1 MLRFLSIQNLAVIE
15 EVRIEFDAGLSVL
28 TGETGA
34 GKSILVEAVGLLLGG
49 RASPELVRTGE
60 ESAVVQAT
68 FDAEDG
74 SELLI
79 RREVTSQGRSRAFVN
94 GSLVTA
100 AALRDIGAR
109 LVDLHGQ
116 HEHQALL
123 DPQTHLD
130 LLDRFAGLDH
140 QRRQVADAF
149 AAFQAARA
157 SRDQARD
164 LASQRASRLELIEFQ
179 LAELDRVQPREGEDD
194 ELSALRT
201 LLSSAE
207 RVRRLADES
216 YAILY
221 DRDEAA
227 LSALGQVWRRVGE
240 LATLDARFAPYLDAR
255 DSVKSQLEDLAAF
268 LRGYA
273 ASIDAS
279 PARLQEVEDRLAL
292 IERLKRKYGP
302 TLADVLDRHR
312 ALRAEQAG
320 LESVTE
326 RLADAE
332 ADCSLRAEDYLA
344 AARKLSEQRRLT
356 AARFSAALE
365 TQLLDLAME
374 HTRFDVR
381 FMDGWPPPAERWT
394 DRGIDVA
401 EFYVSPNPGEELRP
415 LARIVSGGE
424 MSRIMLGIKSLASI
438 DAAGKTLVFD
448 EVDTGI
454 GGRVADAV
462 GSKLQALGK
471 TFQVLCI
478 THLPQIAA
486 CGGSHYRIRKSVEAG
501 RTLTDVQLLDR
512 ASREAELA
520 RMLGGAHVTETAKA
534 SAREMLSRRQGESE
548 HMAKGESERAK
559 AKARR

>member
-15 EVRIEFDAGLSVL
+15 EVQVEFDAGLSVL

-100 AALRDIGAR
+100 GALRDIGAR

-123 DPQTHLD
+123 DPHTHLD
-130 LLDRFAGLDH
+130 LLDRFAGLERE
-140 QRRQVADAF
+140 RREVADAF
-149 AAFQAARA
+149 DAYQSARAARDEVRKL
-157 SRDQARD
+157 SRE
-164 LASQRASRLELIEFQ
+164 RASRLELIEFQ
-179 LAELDRVQPREGEDD
+179 LAELDRAQPREGEDE

-207 RVRRLADES
+207 RVRHLADES

-221 DRDEAA
+221 DRDDAVLA
-227 LSALGQVWRRVGE
+227 GLGQVWRRVGE
-240 LATLDARFAPYLDAR
+240 LATLDARFAPYLEAR
-255 DSVKSQLEDLAAF
+255 DGVKSQLEDLAAF

-279 PARLQEVEDRLAL
+279 PAKLQEVEDRLAL
-292 IERLKRKYGP
+292 IERLKRKHGP
-302 TLADVLDRHR
+302 TLADVIDRHR
-312 ALRAEQAG
+312 ALRAEQAS

-326 RLADAE
+326 RLAQAE
-332 ADCSLRAEDYLA
+332 EECSHQTERYLA
-344 AARKLSEQRRLT
+344 AARKLSQQRRLT
-356 AARFSAALE
+356 AARFSKALE
-365 TQLLDLAME
+365 TQMRDLAME

-381 FMDGWPPPAERWT
+381 FLDGWPPPVERWT

-462 GSKLQALGK
+462 GSKLQALSK

-486 CGGSHYRIRKSVEAG
+486 CGGWHYRIRKSVEAG
-501 RTLTDVQLLDR
+501 RTLTEVRLLDR
-512 ASREAELA
+512 SSREAELA
-520 RMLGGAHVTETAKA
+520 RMLGGADVTETAKM
-534 SAREMLSRRQGESE
+534 SAREMLNRRQGESE
-548 HMAKGESERAK
+548 DKAKGESERAK
-559 AKARR
+559 ARR